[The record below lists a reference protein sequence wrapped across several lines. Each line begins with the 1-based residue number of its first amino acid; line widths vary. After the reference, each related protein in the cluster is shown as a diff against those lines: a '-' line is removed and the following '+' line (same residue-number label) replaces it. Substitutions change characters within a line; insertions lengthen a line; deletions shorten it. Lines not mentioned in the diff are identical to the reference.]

1 MVDMET
7 DPDMSEGGVDRLP
20 GSTVR
25 ISGVCG
31 SLSATSTTKMA
42 LSIAIEGASE
52 YGAVTELLELRDYEM
67 AFFGALDEDQYPPDI
82 AQLRTELRNS
92 QGIILATPEYHGSLS
107 GALKNMLDFMGPDEF
122 EGKIVGLVGVAGGHT
137 GAINSLNAMRT
148 IGRNL
153 HSWVLPQEVSIA
165 DSARCFNE
173 DGSVTDS
180 AVEKRLRDLG
190 AQIVRLASLQQR
202 IQQDDFMKNW
212 QGLERW

>member
-1 MVDMET
+1 MVGRQA
-7 DPDMSEGGVDRLP
+7 DPGGSDGGVDPVEESAVL
-20 GSTVR
+20 

-31 SLSATSTTKMA
+31 SLSAPSTTKMA
-42 LSIAIEGASE
+42 LSVALEGASE
-52 YGAVTELLELRDYEM
+52 YGAVTKLIELRDYEM
-67 AFFGALDEDQYPPDI
+67 VFFGVLAEDEYPPDV
-82 AQLRTELRNS
+82 ARLRKELRDS
-92 QGIILATPEYHGSLS
+92 RGIILATPEYHGSLS

-180 AVEKRLRDLG
+180 AVDKRLRDLG
-190 AQIVRLASLQQR
+190 AQLVRLASLQQR
-202 IQQDDFMKNW
+202 IQQDDFMKSW